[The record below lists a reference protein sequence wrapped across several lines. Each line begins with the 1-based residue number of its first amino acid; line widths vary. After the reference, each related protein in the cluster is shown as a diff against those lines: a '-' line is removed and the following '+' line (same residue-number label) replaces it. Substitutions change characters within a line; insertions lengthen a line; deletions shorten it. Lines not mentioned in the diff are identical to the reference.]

1 MEELCKAPEK
11 KFIYAYWS
19 EPDSTMHLYGPTSK
33 EAYDVVTGL
42 EKKVEEFSSKLS
54 DTLLLIT
61 ADHSQ
66 IESTNYCIRDYP
78 EIMKC
83 LVRMPAIEPRTLNF
97 FVKDEYKDE
106 FPKLFMETFKDK
118 FLLLTRDAIIGQQL
132 FGTGREH
139 ELFRDTLGD
148 YIAISVADVS
158 VFVTH
163 KEAEM
168 LSGGHAGLTKEEME
182 IPLIAVVK

>member
-1 MEELCKAPEK
+1 
-11 KFIYAYWS
+11 
-19 EPDSTMHLYGPTSK
+19 
-33 EAYDVVTGL
+33 
-42 EKKVEEFSSKLS
+42 
-54 DTLLLIT
+54 
-61 ADHSQ
+61 
-66 IESTNYCIRDYP
+66 
-78 EIMKC
+78 
-83 LVRMPAIEPRTLNF
+83 
-97 FVKDEYKDE
+97 
-106 FPKLFMETFKDK
+106 METFKDK

-168 LSGGHAGLTKEEME
+168 LPGGHAGLTKEEME